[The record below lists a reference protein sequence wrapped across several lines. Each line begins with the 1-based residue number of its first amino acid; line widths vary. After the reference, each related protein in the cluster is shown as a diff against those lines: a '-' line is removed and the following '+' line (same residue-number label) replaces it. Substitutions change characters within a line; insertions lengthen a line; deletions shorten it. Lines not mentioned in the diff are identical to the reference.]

1 MVACPT
7 CGGELEF
14 IAQYDRY
21 YCYTCKKY
29 ASKELGK
36 AAEPAAAAPIPCPT
50 CGRDLT
56 FIPEYDRLYCYSC
69 NKYAPKGL
77 EKQPAEQKPAE
88 EKPPEQKL
96 CPTCGKPLSYVEAY
110 GRWYCYSC
118 KKYAPKEQGKPPEAV
133 TIAPAVIAEE
143 KPAAKMPPAEAP
155 VVVTPPVAAKIEEAP
170 VEPVKEEAPP
180 ATAPV
185 PEAAMPAPAEAA
197 PVPAPAAPVPELAP
211 ADRPPLEKKAIETGK
226 KSYLVSLCQA
236 YGLESSGNR
245 SVLKQRLLDYMTTQG
260 LIPKEEEEE
269 EGVPAEVAPTLTEKP
284 PEIIVPP
291 EKTAEVPVAV
301 EKPQEVQAVAEKP
314 PEVAVP
320 VIAPPVAER
329 PPEAVAAPE
338 KPPELPKPAVAAVE
352 APPVEK
358 IPEKPPE
365 AAPTPEVPVPQPKLI
380 VIKAISPCPTCGR
393 ELTFIKTYNR
403 YYCYNCRKYAPEGA
417 KVAPA
422 KPAAPKP
429 AAPAP
434 IVAKPAVRAGPEA
447 RPCPTCGGALSY
459 IRQYNKWYCYNCK
472 KYVAEKPSN
481 LCPTCGGPL
490 EYLAQYDRYYCYDCK
505 KYAPERAVQAAAQVV
520 RVGRVGAAAP
530 GHTHGGI
537 GAGVGLAVV
546 ALVMFI
552 MVQLFFY
559 VPAMLGTVLFVIPN
573 QLQITF
579 LLQFLSGLFLIL
591 AVIAGLVGVRKKEK
605 KP

>member
-29 ASKELGK
+29 APKELGK
-36 AAEPAAAAPIPCPT
+36 AAEPAAATPIPCPT
-50 CGRDLT
+50 CGRNLT
-56 FIPEYDRLYCYSC
+56 FIPEYDRYYCYSC
-69 NKYAPKGL
+69 NKYAPKGI
-77 EKQPAEQKPAE
+77 EKPPAEQKPAE
-88 EKPPEQKL
+88 EKTPDEKL
-96 CPTCGKPLSYVEAY
+96 CPTCGKPLQYVEAY

-118 KKYAPKEQGKPPEAV
+118 KKYAPKEEEKTPEAV
-133 TIAPAVIAEE
+133 TFAPAVIPEE
-143 KPAAKMPPAEAP
+143 KPAAEMPPAEAP
-155 VVVTPPVAAKIEEAP
+155 VEVIPPVAAKVEEAR
-170 VEPVKEEAPP
+170 VESPKEEAPP
-180 ATAPV
+180 ATTPV
-185 PEAAMPAPAEAA
+185 PEAAAPAP
-197 PVPAPAAPVPELAP
+197 VAPAAEPAP
-211 ADRPPLEKKAIETGK
+211 TDRPPLEKRAIETGK

-236 YGLESSGNR
+236 YGLDSSGNR
-245 SVLKQRLLDYMTTQG
+245 SVLKQRLLDYMTMQG

-269 EGVPAEVAPTLTEKP
+269 EGVPAEVAPTVTEKP

-291 EKTAEVPVAV
+291 EKPAEVPVAV
-301 EKPQEVQAVAEKP
+301 EKPQEVPAVAEKP
-314 PEVAVP
+314 PKVSVP
-320 VIAPPVAER
+320 VIAPPITER

-358 IPEKPPE
+358 APEKPPE
-365 AAPTPEVPVPQPKLI
+365 VAPTPQPKLI
-380 VIKAISPCPTCGR
+380 VVKAISPCPTCGR

-403 YYCYNCRKYAPEGA
+403 YYCYNCRKYAPEEA
-417 KVAPA
+417 KTALP
-422 KPAAPKP
+422 KPAAPRP

-434 IVAKPAVRAGPEA
+434 IAAKPSVRAGPEA
-447 RPCPTCGGALSY
+447 KPCPTCGGALSY
-459 IRQYNKWYCYNCK
+459 IRQYNKWYCYTCK
-472 KYVAEKPSN
+472 KYAAEKPSN

-520 RVGRVGAAAP
+520 RVGRVGTAA
-530 GHTHGGI
+530 HTHGGI

-552 MVQLFFY
+552 LVQLFFY

-579 LLQFLSGLFLIL
+579 LLHFLSGLFLIL